1 MNDPL
6 DPIARFVELFEK
18 AKASEPHDATA
29 MALATADARG
39 RPSVRMVLLKGADA
53 RGFVFFTNFG
63 SRKGR
68 ELEQNPFAAL
78 TIHWPAAK
86 QQVRVEGRVEHVS
99 DEESDAYF
107 ASRPRQSQLGAWAS
121 ETQSAPVGSR
131 EEIESR
137 LRDFAARFPDV
148 VPRPPHWGG
157 FRVVP
162 DRIELWFE
170 RPARLH
176 DRFLYERTASG
187 WTETRLNP

>member
-107 ASRPRQSQLGAWAS
+107 ASRPRQSQAPALGRL
-121 ETQSAPVGSR
+121 SR
-131 EEIESR
+131 R
-137 LRDFAARFPDV
+137 
-148 VPRPPHWGG
+148 PRPHRALVRAPGAAPRPLPLRAHCQ
-157 FRVVP
+157 RL
-162 DRIELWFE
+162 DRDAAQPLTVIPRCSSRSFT
-170 RPARLH
+170 RPAPRG
-176 DRFLYERTASG
+176 RRRG
-187 WTETRLNP
+187 P